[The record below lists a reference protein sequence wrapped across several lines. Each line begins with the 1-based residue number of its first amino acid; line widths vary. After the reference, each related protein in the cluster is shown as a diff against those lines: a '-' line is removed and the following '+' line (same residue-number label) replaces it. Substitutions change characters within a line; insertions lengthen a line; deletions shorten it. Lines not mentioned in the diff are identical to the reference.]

1 MKAIFK
7 RLILV
12 SLMSLGLVK
21 VTANEVKEVKAETT
35 YTFTKVEE
43 NLSDWTG
50 EYLIVYETGSLAFN
64 GALTKLDAANNY
76 EEVVI
81 DGKSIVANGTFSFFI
96 EKNGEGYS
104 IKSAS
109 GYYIFNSSNNN
120 ALKSSTSIPSNNNS
134 ISYNQSDVD
143 VIASSSHLRF
153 NSSSNQMRFR
163 YYKSGTYTD
172 QEAIQLYK
180 KEVVFADY
188 TATLH
193 YNDGTTEKGKITS
206 VDGKFTAPETP
217 TRTGYVFDG
226 WYTDNVTFENLFD
239 FENTFAT
246 ENIELYAKW
255 VDEKDTYLQTTSF
268 ALGFDYSLNSGII
281 NDASEVTNGLYT
293 ISAVVGDK
301 YTVATNTLVQS
312 GSNHVLSVNE
322 TTEDSTSILNHY
334 TDLFYINKVNDKY
347 TIQTLN
353 GEYLTYGD
361 NNSQDLTLEIEKTN
375 NSEWTIENNTITT
388 APGTIS
394 IKKSDSHLLGYNT
407 YKGRNEFG
415 VCQSTYSDWYN
426 LELTKIDAST
436 SNYALRFGTE
446 ITTENYAK
454 LGEVKSYG
462 VLVAPT
468 ANLGDVTFK
477 DLCSTAAE
485 LSTLIELT
493 KALNITNAK
502 MQTTETGYSFGGL
515 LQNVPETQIHTSVSA
530 ACYVVNAAGEVFF
543 AEQKDMSIV
552 GAATYYAEHAAELGL
567 NETETTLVNVLKG
580 M

>member
-64 GALTKLDAANNY
+64 GALTTLDAKNNCK
-76 EEVVI
+76 EVVI
-81 DGKSIVANGTFSFFI
+81 DGKSIVADGTFSFFI

-109 GYYIFNSSNNN
+109 GYYIFNSSNKN

-134 ISYNQSDVD
+134 ISYIQSYVD
-143 VIASSSHLRF
+143 VIAASSHLRF
-153 NSSSNQMRFR
+153 NPASDQMRFR
-163 YYKSGTYTD
+163 YYKSDTYTD
-172 QEAIQLYK
+172 QKAIQLYK

-193 YNDGTTEKGKITS
+193 YNDDTTPDGSITS
-206 VDGKFTAPETP
+206 VEGKFTAPETP

-226 WYTDNVTFENLFD
+226 WYTDDVFENLFD

-246 ENIELYAKW
+246 ENIDLYAKW

-268 ALGFDYSLNSGII
+268 ALGFDYAFSGG
-281 NDASEVTNGLYT
+281 NEVTSLEQLVSGNTYYLCASLEST
-293 ISAVVGDK
+293 N
-301 YTVATNTLVQS
+301 VATNTLDS
-312 GSNHVLSVNE
+312 GKLTTVNSLSEGTAYKFVNNG
-322 TTEDSTSILNHY
+322 STWDIIDPLTNNY
-334 TDLFYINKVNDKY
+334 LFYA
-347 TIQTLN
+347 
-353 GEYLTYGD
+353 GD
-361 NNSQDLTLEIEKTN
+361 GPDLKLENTPTD
-375 NSEWTIENNTITT
+375 SWTIEYLD
-388 APGTIS
+388 GEFS
-394 IKKSDSHLLGYNT
+394 IKSNSVQSREILYRAGTSNVFGGYASSNIS
-407 YKGRNEFG
+407 NHE
-415 VCQSTYSDWYN
+415 YSRIK
-426 LELTKIDAST
+426 LFSEASYSF

-468 ANLGDVTFK
+468 KNLGDVTFK

-493 KALNITNAK
+493 EALNITNAK

-515 LQNVPETQIHTSVSA
+515 LKNIPETQIHTSVSA
-530 ACYVVNAAGEVFF
+530 ACYVVNAAGEIFF

>member
-64 GALTKLDAANNY
+64 GALTKLDVANNY
-76 EEVVI
+76 KEVVI
-81 DGKSIVANGTFSFFI
+81 DGKSIVADGTFSFFI

-109 GYYIFNSSNNN
+109 GYYIFNKSDSNG
-120 ALKSSTSIPSNNNS
+120 LESSTSIPSNNNS

-143 VIASSSHLRF
+143 VIAASSHLRF
-153 NSSSNQMRFR
+153 NSNKDQMRFR
-163 YYKSGTYTD
+163 YYKSSSYNR
-172 QEAIQLYK
+172 QKAIQLYK

-193 YNDGTTEKGKITS
+193 YNDDTTPNGSITS

-226 WYTDNVTFENLFD
+226 WYTDVTFNNLFD

-246 ENIELYAKW
+246 ENINLYAKW
-255 VDEKDTYLQTTSF
+255 VDERDTYLQTTSF
-268 ALGFDYSLNSGII
+268 ALGFDYVIENSDEFLMSATYDNVTYYATNVLND
-281 NDASEVTNGLYT
+281 NRLETTLETTTDKTLAAKFVTEV
-293 ISAVVGDK
+293 ISAEQSNIVRIKDVETNK
-301 YTVATNTLVQS
+301 YLVENSSNKIDLADSDQNGFDLTTFAYNGSTSGKFLRYNDQGSYFGMYLESLTTSASATLVY
-312 GSNHVLSVNE
+312 
-322 TTEDSTSILNHY
+322 DSS
-334 TDLFYINKVNDKY
+334 
-347 TIQTLN
+347 
-353 GEYLTYGD
+353 
-361 NNSQDLTLEIEKTN
+361 
-375 NSEWTIENNTITT
+375 
-388 APGTIS
+388 
-394 IKKSDSHLLGYNT
+394 
-407 YKGRNEFG
+407 
-415 VCQSTYSDWYN
+415 YSF
-426 LELTKIDAST
+426 

-454 LGEVKSYG
+454 LGVVKSYG

-468 ANLGDVTFK
+468 KNLGDVTFK

-485 LSTLIELT
+485 LSTLIEFT
-493 KALNITNAK
+493 EALNITNAK
-502 MQTTETGYSFGGL
+502 MQKTETGYSFGGL
-515 LQNVPETQIHTSVSA
+515 LRNIPETQIHTSVSA
-530 ACYVVNAAGEVFF
+530 ACYVVNADGEIFF